1 MDIYIIKPVIE
12 DSNKLVQLF
21 KNSITDAFVKENIND
36 PKSINTE
43 YQTQINR
50 INRYFED
57 DNNYYYYLTA
67 RNRNKILGTIAYGP
81 ASDIIVQNYP
91 AVQNIPEIMS
101 VYIMPRF
108 QRMGIGSLLFNSIL
122 ITLLC
127 KDITEFCLDSGYHRA
142 QQYWIKKLGDPV
154 KVLEDYWN
162 KGGHHMIWHKKI
174 KDITI
179 KYKLK

>member
-67 RNRNKILGTIAYGP
+67 RNRNKTQ
-81 ASDIIVQNYP
+81 V
-91 AVQNIPEIMS
+91 
-101 VYIMPRF
+101 
-108 QRMGIGSLLFNSIL
+108 L
-122 ITLLC
+122 I
-127 KDITEFCLDSGYHRA
+127 
-142 QQYWIKKLGDPV
+142 
-154 KVLEDYWN
+154 
-162 KGGHHMIWHKKI
+162 
-174 KDITI
+174 
-179 KYKLK
+179 